1 MDEWM
6 NTETTAAQAS
16 SAVETELSWKPW
28 SSGVFSAGPLKHT
41 LDGQRAGHWGH
52 RHHDVRAFS
61 SGNAAE
67 GAAPFPW
74 SGGR

>member
-1 MDEWM
+1 MDEYRD
-6 NTETTAAQAS
+6 NSCSGLISSGDRAELET
-16 SAVETELSWKPW
+16 LG
-28 SSGVFSAGPLKHT
+28 SGVFSAGPLKHT